1 MQCLRNYIGTSA
13 IADVSYW
20 MADVEAKFYVKIYL
34 TPAKML
40 LLADVGE
47 YSFAN
52 DVYASVNWVS
62 IGSNSG
68 LSPDRRQAVST
79 KTLKALQA

>member
-1 MQCLRNYIGTSA
+1 M
-13 IADVSYW
+13 YW
-20 MADVEAKFYVKIYL
+20 

-52 DVYASVNWVS
+52 AAPN
-62 IGSNSG
+62 
-68 LSPDRRQAVST
+68 RQ
-79 KTLKALQA
+79 QAII